1 MSASKTQIKPQDM
14 ESMRQ
19 PILKGQSISK
29 NFGGLQALL
38 DIDFEIE
45 DGTIFAIIGP
55 NGAGKT
61 TLFNLISGF
70 DREYSGEFIFKD
82 VSLTQFRPHDI
93 TLRGIART
101 FQNVRLFK
109 NLSALEN
116 VAVGCHGW
124 TAPLYSRAIFGFKS
138 TRREEQTIKAYAMEM
153 LNFVGLAEKKDTEV
167 ESLSL
172 GEQKLL
178 EIARALAAKPKLL
191 LLDEP
196 GAGLNDREMDNLKEI
211 IFKNKK
217 SGISQIIVEHNM
229 KFIMSISD
237 QIMVLNFGNKIAY
250 GPPEIIVNDKSVIDV
265 YLGKEEDL
273 VRTE

>member
-1 MSASKTQIKPQDM
+1 M
-14 ESMRQ
+14 
-19 PILKGQSISK
+19 L
-29 NFGGLQALL
+29 NV
-38 DIDFEIE
+38 DFEVE
-45 DGTIFAIIGP
+45 DGMIFSIIGP

-70 DREYSGEFIFKD
+70 DRDYSGEFIFKD
-82 VSLTQFRPHDI
+82 LSLSQFPPHDI

-101 FQNVRLFK
+101 FQNVRLFN

-116 VAVGCHGW
+116 VSVGCHGW
-124 TAPLYSRAIFGFKS
+124 AAPIYTRAIFGLKS
-138 TRREEQTIKAYAMEM
+138 TRREEHTIKAYALEM
-153 LNFVGLAEKKDTEV
+153 LDFVGLANKKDTEV

-196 GAGLNDREMDNLKEI
+196 GAGLNDREMDNLEEI

-217 SGISQIIVEHNM
+217 SGITQIIVEHNM

-237 QIMVLNFGNKIAY
+237 EIMVLNFGTKIAD
-250 GPPEIIVNDKSVIDV
+250 GPPESIVSDESVIEV

>member
-1 MSASKTQIKPQDM
+1 MQNTNSH
-14 ESMRQ
+14 
-19 PILKGQSISK
+19 ILSGQSISK
-29 NFGGLQALL
+29 SFGGLQALL
-38 DIDFEIE
+38 DVDFEVE
-45 DGTIFAIIGP
+45 NGMIFAIIGP

-70 DREYSGEFIFKD
+70 DRDFSGEIIFNNE
-82 VSLTQFRPHDI
+82 VISHYPPHTI

-109 NLSALEN
+109 NLTALEN

-124 TAPLYSRAIFGFKS
+124 ISPHYRRTIFGFKS
-138 TRREEQTIKAYAMEM
+138 TRRQEQIIKKYAAEM
-153 LNFVGLAEKKDTEV
+153 LRFVGLEEKKDTEV
-167 ESLSL
+167 DSLPL

-196 GAGLNDREMDNLKEI
+196 GAGLNDREMENLKAI
-211 IFKNKK
+211 IFKNK
-217 SGISQIIVEHNM
+217 SSSITQIIVEHNM

-237 QIMVLNFGNKIAY
+237 EIMVLNFGTKIASDT
-250 GPPEIIVNDKSVIDV
+250 PAVIANDKKVIEV
-265 YLGKEEDL
+265 YLGQGEDR
-273 VRTE
+273 VRAD

>member
-1 MSASKTQIKPQDM
+1 MANTHPH
-14 ESMRQ
+14 
-19 PILKGQSISK
+19 ILKGQSISK

-38 DIDFEIE
+38 NVDFEVE
-45 DGTIFAIIGP
+45 DGMIFAIIGP

-70 DREYSGEFIFKD
+70 DRDYSGEFIFED
-82 VSLTQFRPHDI
+82 LSLSQFPPHDI

-116 VAVGCHGW
+116 VEVGCHGW
-124 TAPLYSRAIFGFKS
+124 AAPIYTRAIFGLKS
-138 TRREEQTIKAYAMEM
+138 SRREEHTIKAHALEV
-153 LNFVGLAEKKDTEV
+153 LDFVGLADKKETDV

-196 GAGLNDREMDNLKEI
+196 GAGLNDREMNNLEEI

-217 SGISQIIVEHNM
+217 NGITQIIVEHNM

-237 QIMVLNFGNKIAY
+237 EIMVLNFGTKIAD
-250 GPPEIIVNDKSVIDV
+250 GSPEIIANNESVIEV
-265 YLGKEEDL
+265 YLGKEQDF